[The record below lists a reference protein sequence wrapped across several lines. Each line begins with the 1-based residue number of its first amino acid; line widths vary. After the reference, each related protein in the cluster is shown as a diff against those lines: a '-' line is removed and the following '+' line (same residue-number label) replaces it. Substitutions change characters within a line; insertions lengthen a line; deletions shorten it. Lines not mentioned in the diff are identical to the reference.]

1 MSRLVSASRVDRHAL
16 ISTASPHPRP
26 SLSSAML
33 DKNLYWH
40 PMLLRTPI
48 PASAATSSST
58 PRPLWHRCYI
68 DPAFPR
74 PRVIKEIGADAVS
87 RLQHHQ
93 PSEQRP
99 QQQSETLCKT
109 SGRQTRRLETHFQ
122 EKRIAASNPTRLFD
136 SSVDAQ
142 PCLTAAPMGCCSAE
156 KFERNPSS
164 MLQRR
169 RRPLRHATHSFI
181 DYSSRQEFGEE
192 PAGSSGD
199 CLLRLSMKQSRV
211 VG

>member
-87 RLQHHQ
+87 RPQHHQ

-142 PCLTAAPMGCCSAE
+142 PCGYSL
-156 KFERNPSS
+156 KR
-164 MLQRR
+164 LKLLHQRR
-169 RRPLRHATHSFI
+169 KTRKKSLFDVATTTTPVASC
-181 DYSSRQEFGEE
+181 D
-192 PAGSSGD
+192 A
-199 CLLRLSMKQSRV
+199 
-211 VG
+211 